1 MAGLDS
7 SRRRKSR
14 DRRIHGRSQSPVSN
28 KYVLHKLGFSH
39 MPSTENINEMEME
52 QGNAESWK
60 AINKIAI
67 EELKSKMSRLS
78 TPFGT
83 IMSFSK

>member
-1 MAGLDS
+1 
-7 SRRRKSR
+7 
-14 DRRIHGRSQSPVSN
+14 
-28 KYVLHKLGFSH
+28 